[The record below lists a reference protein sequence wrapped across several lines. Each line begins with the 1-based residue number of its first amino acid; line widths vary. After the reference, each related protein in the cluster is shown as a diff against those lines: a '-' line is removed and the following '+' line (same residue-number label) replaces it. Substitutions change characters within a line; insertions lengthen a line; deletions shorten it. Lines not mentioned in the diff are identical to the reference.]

1 MELQGNYMEGSI
13 VGYLSCKGEEDGR
26 RRNGQKRL
34 RELLCKKGFPSCIGW
49 GGMGGDCY
57 KKFPL
62 PPLCTSYAIYRQG
75 IRLLAWRTK

>member
-1 MELQGNYMEGSI
+1 MEGSI

-49 GGMGGDCY
+49 GGMGGDC
-57 KKFPL
+57 
-62 PPLCTSYAIYRQG
+62 
-75 IRLLAWRTK
+75 